1 MAEHKYPLG
10 HVFYRKLNKRLPLII
25 RGEGCWLVDETGKR
39 YLDACG
45 GAFVATLGH
54 GVAEIGE
61 AMAQQASRV
70 SYVNGTTFT
79 HQAVEELSAEV
90 AAVSPGDLGRVYPL
104 SSGSEAVEA
113 ALKFARQYWV
123 EGGKPGKHRIVALAP
138 AYHGNTLLALS
149 ASARE
154 HYKTY
159 FREWLVD
166 VTRVPAPYSY
176 RCACHGRP
184 PLCPACDGSAVEQA
198 IVMLGPETVAAFL
211 AEPVGGSSSG
221 ATVPH
226 PDYFRRIRE
235 ICDRYEVLFVADE
248 VLTGA
253 GRTGT
258 WAAIEPFGVVPD
270 LMTLGKG
277 LGGGYAPIS
286 ALVAPDRLV
295 DRLAKGSGSLMHA
308 QTYSHHPVLTAGAL
322 AAVRYL
328 KKHGLIER
336 SAQMGLVLQRELQ
349 ALRGLPHV
357 GDIRGRGLLAAV
369 EVVADVE
376 TRAPFPRAAGVAERL
391 AAAALDEGLVLWPN
405 VGQAD
410 GTNGDLVMIA
420 PPFVITEDEVGELVR
435 RLGRALEQTATATKA
450 VEAV

>member
-10 HVFYRKLNKRLPLII
+10 HVFYRKLNKCLPLIT

-45 GAFVATLGH
+45 GAFVVTLGH
-54 GVAEIGE
+54 GLAEIGD
-61 AMAQQASRV
+61 AMAQQASRLA
-70 SYVNGTTFT
+70 YVNGTTFT
-79 HQAVEELSAEV
+79 HQAVEELAAEV
-90 AAVSPGDLGRVYPL
+90 AALSPGDLNRVYPL

-123 EGGKPGKHRIVALAP
+123 EAGKAGKHRIVALAP

-176 RCACHGRP
+176 RCACSGRP
-184 PLCPACDGSAVEQA
+184 PFCPACDGSAVEQA
-198 IVMLGPETVAAFL
+198 VLALGPDQVAAFI

-235 ICDRYEVLFVADE
+235 ICDRHEVLFVADE

-295 DRLAKGSGSLMHA
+295 ERLAKGSGSLMHA
-308 QTYSHHPVLTAGAL
+308 QTYSHHPVLAAGAL
-322 AAVRYL
+322 AAVRHL
-328 KKHGLIER
+328 RRHGLIER
-336 SAQMGLVLQRELQ
+336 CARMGVLLHRELQ

-369 EVVADVE
+369 ELVADVE
-376 TRAPFPRAAGVAERL
+376 TRAPFRRAAGFAERL
-391 AAAALDEGLVLWPN
+391 AATALDEGLVLWPN

-420 PPFVITEDEVGELVR
+420 PPFVITEEEVGELVR
-435 RLGRALEQTATATKA
+435 RLARALEQAATATKA